1 MAVAWV
7 VSMVGAYVLGT
18 FPTAILVGRRRG
30 LDPTKEG
37 SGNPGATNMYR
48 VAGKKAGVIVLV
60 GDIAKGVIPALIGWA
75 VDGRPL
81 AFACW
86 AAAVVGHVFPVFR
99 RFRGGKGVATAG
111 GGVIVL
117 FPLVA
122 GCCIVVFVAILKTT
136 KKGSLGS
143 IVMAG
148 FVPILAATFGRP
160 GWEVAVAAGVS
171 AIVIGRHW
179 SNLVRLARG
188 TEPTVG
194 APSSPS
200 SPPLS

>member
-48 VAGKKAGVIVLV
+48 VAGKKAGAIVLV
-60 GDIAKGVIPALIGWA
+60 GDIAKGVIPALVGWA
-75 VDGRPL
+75 VDGRSL

-86 AAAVVGHVFPVFR
+86 AAAVVGHIVPVLR
-99 RFRGGKGVATAG
+99 KFRGGKGVATAG
-111 GGVIVL
+111 GGVL
-117 FPLVA
+117 ALLPLVA
-122 GCCIVVFVAILKTT
+122 GCCIVVFVAVVKTT

-143 IVMAG
+143 VVMAAL
-148 FVPILAATFGRP
+148 VPILAGAFGRP
-160 GWEVAVAAGVS
+160 GWEVAVSAGVS
-171 AIVIGRHW
+171 AVVILRHW
-179 SNLVRLARG
+179 SNLVRLVHG
-188 TEPTVG
+188 TERAVR
-194 APSSPS
+194 AASSS
-200 SPPLS
+200 